1 MSPTPQAGWYDDP
14 EYPLQYRYWDGNEW
28 TAHRSPKQTPPPPAT
43 SSSIPASATETVSA
57 AFTLFGQHWVSLLGL
72 AAIAMLGFA
81 AAAVAFVIGLILSFE
96 NPNTLTGPDFVFSPI
111 GVVLWIVAA
120 VGYLGVFAVM
130 GLAFQ
135 ARIEAGR
142 IGQSTSVGACIGFGT
157 RNWKRTLWRS
167 VLLMLTFFA
176 SYLVL
181 IPLVLLA
188 IVLGALGVFVAIVLG
203 FAWFVAVVPAITLA
217 TAGVG
222 IAPTGA
228 NVISRALGAARKD
241 WALVSGRS
249 TWPTSWSSAS
259 RSPPPCSA
267 SFRSSASSPAC
278 DQLCLLHRL
287 RHRAALPVAAN
298 RWRGRPRDRR
308 DDGDGLTHVGRS
320 VDTVAS
326 DEHAPDDEHWP
337 AEGGQFSAAA

>member
-1 MSPTPQAGWYDDP
+1 MSSTPEAGWFDDP
-14 EYPLQYRYWDGNEW
+14 EHPSQYRYWDGNEW
-28 TAHRSPKQTPPPPAT
+28 TAHRSPKQSPPPPPT
-43 SSSIPASATETVSA
+43 SSSIPTSATETVSA

-81 AAAVAFVIGLILSFE
+81 AAAVAFVIGLVLSFE
-96 NPNTLTGPDFVFSPI
+96 GSNTLTGPDFVFSPI

-130 GLAFQ
+130 GPAFQ

-167 VLLMLTFFA
+167 ILLMLTFFA

-188 IVLGALGVFVAIVLG
+188 IVLGALGVFMAIVLG
-203 FAWFVAVVPAITLA
+203 FAWFAAVIPALTLA

-228 NVISRALGAARKD
+228 NVISQALSAARKD
-241 WALVSGRS
+241 WALVSGAFYLAYLLVIGLGIASAVVGLIPILGIFANLAISFVSYTVFVIVQHFQWLRIGGEVDPVIAV
-249 TWPTSWSSAS
+249 PTGTA
-259 RSPPPCSA
+259 
-267 SFRSSASSPAC
+267 
-278 DQLCLLHRL
+278 
-287 RHRAALPVAAN
+287 
-298 RWRGRPRDRR
+298 
-308 DDGDGLTHVGRS
+308 
-320 VDTVAS
+320 
-326 DEHAPDDEHWP
+326 
-337 AEGGQFSAAA
+337 

>member
-1 MSPTPQAGWYDDP
+1 MSSTPEAGWFDDP
-14 EYPLQYRYWDGNEW
+14 EHPSQYRYWDGNEW
-28 TAHRSPKQTPPPPAT
+28 TAHRSPKQSPPPPPT
-43 SSSIPASATETVSA
+43 SSSIPTSATETVSA

-96 NPNTLTGPDFVFSPI
+96 GSNTLTGPDFVFSPI

-130 GLAFQ
+130 GPAFQ

-203 FAWFVAVVPAITLA
+203 FAWFVAVIPALTLA

-228 NVISRALGAARKD
+228 NVISQALSAARKD
-241 WALVSGRS
+241 WALVSGAFYLAYLVVIGLGIA
-249 TWPTSWSSAS
+249 SAVVGLI
-259 RSPPPCSA
+259 PILGIFA
-267 SFRSSASSPAC
+267 NLAISFVSYTVFVIVQHFQWLRIGGEVDPAI
-278 DQLCLLHRL
+278 
-287 RHRAALPVAAN
+287 
-298 RWRGRPRDRR
+298 
-308 DDGDGLTHVGRS
+308 
-320 VDTVAS
+320 
-326 DEHAPDDEHWP
+326 
-337 AEGGQFSAAA
+337 AEMTGTA

>member
-1 MSPTPQAGWYDDP
+1 MSSTPEAGWFDDP
-14 EYPLQYRYWDGNEW
+14 EHPSQYRYWDGNEW
-28 TAHRSPKQTPPPPAT
+28 TAHRSPKQSPPPPT
-43 SSSIPASATETVSA
+43 SSSIPTSATETVSA

-96 NPNTLTGPDFVFSPI
+96 YPNTLTGPDFVFSPI

-130 GLAFQ
+130 GPAFQ

-181 IPLVLLA
+181 IPLVLLGIA
-188 IVLGALGVFVAIVLG
+188 LGALGVFVAILLG
-203 FAWFVAVVPAITLA
+203 FAWFVAVVPALTLA

-228 NVISRALGAARKD
+228 NVISQALSAARKD
-241 WALVSGRS
+241 WALVSGAFYLAYLLVIGLGIA
-249 TWPTSWSSAS
+249 SAVVGLI
-259 RSPPPCSA
+259 PILGIFA
-267 SFRSSASSPAC
+267 NLAISFVSYTVFVIVQHFQWLRIGGEVDPAI
-278 DQLCLLHRL
+278 
-287 RHRAALPVAAN
+287 
-298 RWRGRPRDRR
+298 
-308 DDGDGLTHVGRS
+308 
-320 VDTVAS
+320 
-326 DEHAPDDEHWP
+326 
-337 AEGGQFSAAA
+337 AEMTGTA

>member
-1 MSPTPQAGWYDDP
+1 MSSTPEAGWFDDP
-14 EYPLQYRYWDGNEW
+14 EHPSQYRYWDGNEW
-28 TAHRSPKQTPPPPAT
+28 TAHRSPKQSPPPPPT
-43 SSSIPASATETVSA
+43 SSSIPTSATETVSA

-96 NPNTLTGPDFVFSPI
+96 GSNTLTGPDFVFSPI

-130 GLAFQ
+130 GPAFQ

-203 FAWFVAVVPAITLA
+203 FAWFVAVIPALTLA

-228 NVISRALGAARKD
+228 NVISQALSAARKD
-241 WALVSGRS
+241 WALVSGAFYLAYLLVIGLGIA
-249 TWPTSWSSAS
+249 SAVVGLI
-259 RSPPPCSA
+259 PILGIFA
-267 SFRSSASSPAC
+267 NLAISFVSYTVFVIVQHFQWLRIGGEVDPAI
-278 DQLCLLHRL
+278 
-287 RHRAALPVAAN
+287 
-298 RWRGRPRDRR
+298 
-308 DDGDGLTHVGRS
+308 
-320 VDTVAS
+320 
-326 DEHAPDDEHWP
+326 
-337 AEGGQFSAAA
+337 AEMAGTA

>member
-1 MSPTPQAGWYDDP
+1 MSSTPAAGWFDDP
-14 EYPLQYRYWDGNEW
+14 EHPSQYRYWDGNEW
-28 TAHRSPKQTPPPPAT
+28 TAHRSPKQSPPPPPT
-43 SSSIPASATETVSA
+43 SSSIPTSATETVSA

-96 NPNTLTGPDFVFSPI
+96 YPNTLTEPDFVFSPI

-130 GLAFQ
+130 GPAFQ

-203 FAWFVAVVPAITLA
+203 FAWFVAVIPALTLA

-228 NVISRALGAARKD
+228 NVISQALSAARKD
-241 WALVSGRS
+241 WALVSGAFYLAYLLVIGLGIA
-249 TWPTSWSSAS
+249 SAVVGLI
-259 RSPPPCSA
+259 PILGIFA
-267 SFRSSASSPAC
+267 NLAISFVSYTVFVIVQHFQWLRIGGEVDPAI
-278 DQLCLLHRL
+278 
-287 RHRAALPVAAN
+287 
-298 RWRGRPRDRR
+298 
-308 DDGDGLTHVGRS
+308 
-320 VDTVAS
+320 
-326 DEHAPDDEHWP
+326 
-337 AEGGQFSAAA
+337 AEMTGTA

>member
-1 MSPTPQAGWYDDP
+1 MSSTPEAGWFDDP
-14 EYPLQYRYWDGNEW
+14 EHPSQYRYWDGNEW
-28 TAHRSPKQTPPPPAT
+28 TAHRSPKQSPPPPPT
-43 SSSIPASATETVSA
+43 SSSIPTSATETVSA

-81 AAAVAFVIGLILSFE
+81 AAAVAFVIGLVLSFE
-96 NPNTLTGPDFVFSPI
+96 GSNTLTGPDFVFSPI
-111 GVVLWIVAA
+111 AVVLWIVAA

-130 GLAFQ
+130 GPAFQ

-142 IGQSTSVGACIGFGT
+142 IGQSTPVGACIGFGT

-203 FAWFVAVVPAITLA
+203 FAWFVAVIPALTLA

-228 NVISRALGAARKD
+228 NVISQALSAARKD
-241 WALVSGRS
+241 WALVSGAFYLAYLLVIGLGIA
-249 TWPTSWSSAS
+249 SAVVGLI
-259 RSPPPCSA
+259 PILGIFA
-267 SFRSSASSPAC
+267 NLAISFVSYTVFVIVQHFQWLRIGGEVDPAI
-278 DQLCLLHRL
+278 
-287 RHRAALPVAAN
+287 
-298 RWRGRPRDRR
+298 
-308 DDGDGLTHVGRS
+308 
-320 VDTVAS
+320 
-326 DEHAPDDEHWP
+326 
-337 AEGGQFSAAA
+337 AEMTGTA

>member
-1 MSPTPQAGWYDDP
+1 MSSTPEAGWFDDP
-14 EYPLQYRYWDGNEW
+14 EHPSQYRYWDGNEW
-28 TAHRSPKQTPPPPAT
+28 TAHRSPKQTPPPPAA
-43 SSSIPASATETVSA
+43 SSSIPTSATETVSA

-130 GLAFQ
+130 GPAFQ

-167 VLLMLTFFA
+167 ILLMLTFFA

-188 IVLGALGVFVAIVLG
+188 IVLGALGVFMAIVLG
-203 FAWFVAVVPAITLA
+203 FAWFAAVIPALTLA

-228 NVISRALGAARKD
+228 NVISQALSAARKD
-241 WALVSGRS
+241 WALVSGAFYLAYLLVIGLGIASAVVGLIPILGIFANLAISFVSYTVFVIVQHFQWLRIGGEVDPAIAV
-249 TWPTSWSSAS
+249 PTGTA
-259 RSPPPCSA
+259 
-267 SFRSSASSPAC
+267 
-278 DQLCLLHRL
+278 
-287 RHRAALPVAAN
+287 
-298 RWRGRPRDRR
+298 
-308 DDGDGLTHVGRS
+308 
-320 VDTVAS
+320 
-326 DEHAPDDEHWP
+326 
-337 AEGGQFSAAA
+337 

>member
-1 MSPTPQAGWYDDP
+1 MSSTPEAGWFDDP
-14 EYPLQYRYWDGNEW
+14 EHPSQYRYWDGNEW
-28 TAHRSPKQTPPPPAT
+28 TAHRSPKQSPPPPPT
-43 SSSIPASATETVSA
+43 SSSIPTSATETVSA

-130 GLAFQ
+130 GPAFQ

-167 VLLMLTFFA
+167 ILLMLTFFA

-203 FAWFVAVVPAITLA
+203 FAWFAAVIPALTLA

-228 NVISRALGAARKD
+228 NVISQALSAARKD
-241 WALVSGRS
+241 WALVSGAFYLAYLLVIGLGIASAVVGLIPILGIFANLAISFVSYTVFVIVQHFQWLRIGGEVDPAIAV
-249 TWPTSWSSAS
+249 PTGTA
-259 RSPPPCSA
+259 
-267 SFRSSASSPAC
+267 
-278 DQLCLLHRL
+278 
-287 RHRAALPVAAN
+287 
-298 RWRGRPRDRR
+298 
-308 DDGDGLTHVGRS
+308 
-320 VDTVAS
+320 
-326 DEHAPDDEHWP
+326 
-337 AEGGQFSAAA
+337 

>member
-1 MSPTPQAGWYDDP
+1 MSSTPEAGWFDDP
-14 EYPLQYRYWDGNEW
+14 EYPSQYRYWDGNEW
-28 TAHRSPKQTPPPPAT
+28 TAHRSPKQSPPPPPT
-43 SSSIPASATETVSA
+43 SSSIPTSATETVSA

-96 NPNTLTGPDFVFSPI
+96 GSNTLTGPDFVFSPI

-130 GLAFQ
+130 GPAFQ

-203 FAWFVAVVPAITLA
+203 FAWFVAVIPALTLA

-228 NVISRALGAARKD
+228 NVISQALSAARKD
-241 WALVSGRS
+241 WALVSGAFYLAYLLVIGLGIA
-249 TWPTSWSSAS
+249 SAVVGLI
-259 RSPPPCSA
+259 PILGIFA
-267 SFRSSASSPAC
+267 NLAISFVSYTVFVIVQHFQWLRIGGEVDPAI
-278 DQLCLLHRL
+278 
-287 RHRAALPVAAN
+287 
-298 RWRGRPRDRR
+298 
-308 DDGDGLTHVGRS
+308 
-320 VDTVAS
+320 
-326 DEHAPDDEHWP
+326 
-337 AEGGQFSAAA
+337 AEMTGTA

>member
-1 MSPTPQAGWYDDP
+1 MSSTPEAGWFDDP
-14 EYPLQYRYWDGNEW
+14 EYPSQYRYWDGNEW
-28 TAHRSPKQTPPPPAT
+28 TEHRSPKQSPPPPPT
-43 SSSIPASATETVSA
+43 SSSIPTSATETVSA

-96 NPNTLTGPDFVFSPI
+96 GSNTLTGPDFVFSPI

-130 GLAFQ
+130 GPAFQ

-203 FAWFVAVVPAITLA
+203 FAWFVAVIPALTLA

-228 NVISRALGAARKD
+228 NVISQALSAARKD
-241 WALVSGRS
+241 WALVSGAFYLAYLLVIGLGIA
-249 TWPTSWSSAS
+249 SAVVGLIPILGIFANLS
-259 RSPPPCSA
+259 I
-267 SFRSSASSPAC
+267 SFVSYTVFVIVQHFQWLRIGGEVDPAI
-278 DQLCLLHRL
+278 
-287 RHRAALPVAAN
+287 
-298 RWRGRPRDRR
+298 
-308 DDGDGLTHVGRS
+308 
-320 VDTVAS
+320 
-326 DEHAPDDEHWP
+326 
-337 AEGGQFSAAA
+337 AEMTGTA

>member
-1 MSPTPQAGWYDDP
+1 MSSTPEAGWFDDP
-14 EYPLQYRYWDGNEW
+14 EHPSQYRYWDGNEW
-28 TAHRSPKQTPPPPAT
+28 TAHRSPKQSPPPPPT
-43 SSSIPASATETVSA
+43 SSSIPTSATETVSA

-96 NPNTLTGPDFVFSPI
+96 GSNTLTGPDFVFSPI

-130 GLAFQ
+130 GPAFQ

-167 VLLMLTFFA
+167 ILLMLTFFA

-181 IPLVLLA
+181 IPLVLLG

-203 FAWFVAVVPAITLA
+203 FAWFVAVIPALTLA

-228 NVISRALGAARKD
+228 NVISQALSAARKD
-241 WALVSGRS
+241 WALVSGAFYLAYLVVIGLGIA
-249 TWPTSWSSAS
+249 SAVVGLI
-259 RSPPPCSA
+259 PILGIFA
-267 SFRSSASSPAC
+267 NLAISFVSYTVFVIVQHFQWLRIGGEVDPAI
-278 DQLCLLHRL
+278 
-287 RHRAALPVAAN
+287 
-298 RWRGRPRDRR
+298 
-308 DDGDGLTHVGRS
+308 
-320 VDTVAS
+320 
-326 DEHAPDDEHWP
+326 
-337 AEGGQFSAAA
+337 AEMAGTA

>member
-1 MSPTPQAGWYDDP
+1 MSSTPEAGWFDDP
-14 EYPLQYRYWDGNEW
+14 EHPSQYRYWDGNEW
-28 TAHRSPKQTPPPPAT
+28 TAHRSPKQSPPPPPT
-43 SSSIPASATETVSA
+43 SSSIPTSATETVST

-130 GLAFQ
+130 GPAFQ
-135 ARIEAGR
+135 ARIETGR

-167 VLLMLTFFA
+167 ILLMLTFFA

-181 IPLVLLA
+181 IPLVLLG

-203 FAWFVAVVPAITLA
+203 FAWFVAVIPALTLA

-228 NVISRALGAARKD
+228 NVISQALSAARKD
-241 WALVSGRS
+241 WALVSGAFYLAYLLVIGLGIA
-249 TWPTSWSSAS
+249 SAVVGLI
-259 RSPPPCSA
+259 PILGIVA
-267 SFRSSASSPAC
+267 NLAISFVSYTVFVIVQHFQWLRIGGEVDPAI
-278 DQLCLLHRL
+278 
-287 RHRAALPVAAN
+287 
-298 RWRGRPRDRR
+298 
-308 DDGDGLTHVGRS
+308 
-320 VDTVAS
+320 
-326 DEHAPDDEHWP
+326 
-337 AEGGQFSAAA
+337 AEMTGTA

>member
-1 MSPTPQAGWYDDP
+1 MSSTPEAGWFDDP
-14 EYPLQYRYWDGNEW
+14 EHPSQYRYWDGNEW
-28 TAHRSPKQTPPPPAT
+28 TAHRSPKQSPPPPPT
-43 SSSIPASATETVSA
+43 SSSIPTSATETVSA

-96 NPNTLTGPDFVFSPI
+96 GSNTLTGPDFVFSPI

-130 GLAFQ
+130 GPAFQ

-142 IGQSTSVGACIGFGT
+142 IGQSTPVGACIGFGT

-181 IPLVLLA
+181 IPVVLLA
-188 IVLGALGVFVAIVLG
+188 IVLGALGVGALGVFVAIVLG
-203 FAWFVAVVPAITLA
+203 FAWFVAVIPALTLA

-228 NVISRALGAARKD
+228 NVISQALSAARKD
-241 WALVSGRS
+241 WALVSGAFYLAYLLVIGLGIA
-249 TWPTSWSSAS
+249 SAVVGLI
-259 RSPPPCSA
+259 PILGIFA
-267 SFRSSASSPAC
+267 NLAISFVSYTVFVIVQHFQWLRIGGEVDPAI
-278 DQLCLLHRL
+278 
-287 RHRAALPVAAN
+287 AEMA
-298 RWRGRPRDRR
+298 G
-308 DDGDGLTHVGRS
+308 
-320 VDTVAS
+320 TV
-326 DEHAPDDEHWP
+326 
-337 AEGGQFSAAA
+337 

>member
-1 MSPTPQAGWYDDP
+1 MSSTPVAGWFDDP
-14 EYPLQYRYWDGNEW
+14 EHPSQYRYWDGNEW
-28 TAHRSPKQTPPPPAT
+28 TAHRSPKQSPPPPPT
-43 SSSIPASATETVSA
+43 SSSIPTSATETVSA
-57 AFTLFGQHWVSLLGL
+57 ALTLFGQHWVSLLGL

-96 NPNTLTGPDFVFSPI
+96 YPNTLTGPDFVFSPI
-111 GVVLWIVAA
+111 GLVLWIVAA

-130 GLAFQ
+130 GPAFQ

-167 VLLMLTFFA
+167 ILLMLTFFA

-203 FAWFVAVVPAITLA
+203 FAWFVAVIPALTLA

-228 NVISRALGAARKD
+228 NVISQALSAARKA
-241 WALVSGRS
+241 WALVSGAFYLAYLLVIGLGIA
-249 TWPTSWSSAS
+249 SAVAGLI
-259 RSPPPCSA
+259 PILGIFA
-267 SFRSSASSPAC
+267 NLAISFVSYTVFVIVQHFQWLRIGGEVDPAI
-278 DQLCLLHRL
+278 
-287 RHRAALPVAAN
+287 
-298 RWRGRPRDRR
+298 
-308 DDGDGLTHVGRS
+308 
-320 VDTVAS
+320 
-326 DEHAPDDEHWP
+326 
-337 AEGGQFSAAA
+337 AEMTGTA

>member
-14 EYPLQYRYWDGNEW
+14 EYPSQYRYWDGNEW

-72 AAIAMLGFA
+72 AAIATLGFA

-228 NVISRALGAARKD
+228 NVISQALSAARKD
-241 WALVSGRS
+241 WALVSGAFYLACLLVIGLQIAATVLGLIPILGIFAGLAINFVSYTVFVIVQHFQWLRIDGGS
-249 TWPTSWSSAS
+249 TL
-259 RSPPPCSA
+259 RSP
-267 SFRSSASSPAC
+267 
-278 DQLCLLHRL
+278 
-287 RHRAALPVAAN
+287 N
-298 RWRGRPRDRR
+298 
-308 DDGDGLTHVGRS
+308 
-320 VDTVAS
+320 
-326 DEHAPDDEHWP
+326 
-337 AEGGQFSAAA
+337 

>member
-1 MSPTPQAGWYDDP
+1 MSSTPEAGWFDDP
-14 EYPLQYRYWDGNEW
+14 EYPSQYRYWDGNEW
-28 TAHRSPKQTPPPPAT
+28 TAHRSPKQSPPPPPT
-43 SSSIPASATETVSA
+43 SSSIPTSATETVSA

-96 NPNTLTGPDFVFSPI
+96 GSNTLTGPDFVFSPI

-130 GLAFQ
+130 GPAFQ

-181 IPLVLLA
+181 IPLVLLG

-203 FAWFVAVVPAITLA
+203 FAWFVAVIPALTLA

-228 NVISRALGAARKD
+228 NVISQALSAARKD
-241 WALVSGRS
+241 WALVSGAFYLAYLLVIGLGIA
-249 TWPTSWSSAS
+249 SAVVGLI
-259 RSPPPCSA
+259 PILGIFA
-267 SFRSSASSPAC
+267 NLAISFVSYTVFVIVQHFQWLRIGGEVDPAI
-278 DQLCLLHRL
+278 
-287 RHRAALPVAAN
+287 
-298 RWRGRPRDRR
+298 
-308 DDGDGLTHVGRS
+308 
-320 VDTVAS
+320 
-326 DEHAPDDEHWP
+326 
-337 AEGGQFSAAA
+337 AETTGTA

>member
-14 EYPLQYRYWDGNEW
+14 EYPSQYRYWDGNEW

-72 AAIAMLGFA
+72 AAIATLGFA

-228 NVISRALGAARKD
+228 NVISQALSAARKD
-241 WALVSGRS
+241 WALVSGAFYLAYLVVIGLGIA
-249 TWPTSWSSAS
+249 SAVVGLI
-259 RSPPPCSA
+259 PILGIFA
-267 SFRSSASSPAC
+267 NLAISFVSYTVFVIVQHFQWLRIGGEVDPAI
-278 DQLCLLHRL
+278 
-287 RHRAALPVAAN
+287 
-298 RWRGRPRDRR
+298 
-308 DDGDGLTHVGRS
+308 
-320 VDTVAS
+320 
-326 DEHAPDDEHWP
+326 
-337 AEGGQFSAAA
+337 AEMTGTA

>member
-1 MSPTPQAGWYDDP
+1 MSSTPAAGWFDDP
-14 EYPLQYRYWDGNEW
+14 EHPSQYRYWDGNEW
-28 TAHRSPKQTPPPPAT
+28 TAHRSPKQSPPPPPT
-43 SSSIPASATETVSA
+43 SSSIPTSATETVSA

-96 NPNTLTGPDFVFSPI
+96 YPNTLTGPDFVFSPI

-130 GLAFQ
+130 GPAFQ

-167 VLLMLTFFA
+167 ILLMLTFFA

-203 FAWFVAVVPAITLA
+203 FAWFVAVIPALTLA

-228 NVISRALGAARKD
+228 NVISQALSAARKD
-241 WALVSGRS
+241 WALVSGAFYLAYLLVIGLGIA
-249 TWPTSWSSAS
+249 SAVVGLI
-259 RSPPPCSA
+259 PILGIFA
-267 SFRSSASSPAC
+267 NLAISFVSYTVFVIVQHFQWLRIGGEVDPAI
-278 DQLCLLHRL
+278 
-287 RHRAALPVAAN
+287 
-298 RWRGRPRDRR
+298 
-308 DDGDGLTHVGRS
+308 
-320 VDTVAS
+320 
-326 DEHAPDDEHWP
+326 
-337 AEGGQFSAAA
+337 AEMTGTA

>member
-1 MSPTPQAGWYDDP
+1 M
-14 EYPLQYRYWDGNEW
+14 
-28 TAHRSPKQTPPPPAT
+28 
-43 SSSIPASATETVSA
+43 
-57 AFTLFGQHWVSLLGL
+57 FGQHWVSLLGL
-72 AAIAMLGFA
+72 AAIATLGFA

-228 NVISRALGAARKD
+228 NVISQALSAARKD
-241 WALVSGRS
+241 WALVSGAFYLAYHVVIGLGIA
-249 TWPTSWSSAS
+249 SAVVGLI
-259 RSPPPCSA
+259 PILGIFA
-267 SFRSSASSPAC
+267 NLAISFVSYTVFVIVQHFQWLRIGGEVDPAI
-278 DQLCLLHRL
+278 
-287 RHRAALPVAAN
+287 
-298 RWRGRPRDRR
+298 
-308 DDGDGLTHVGRS
+308 
-320 VDTVAS
+320 
-326 DEHAPDDEHWP
+326 
-337 AEGGQFSAAA
+337 AEMTGTA

>member
-1 MSPTPQAGWYDDP
+1 MSSTPEAGWFDDP
-14 EYPLQYRYWDGNEW
+14 EHPSQYRYWDGNEW
-28 TAHRSPKQTPPPPAT
+28 TAHRSPKQSPPPPPT
-43 SSSIPASATETVSA
+43 SSSIPTSATETVSA

-72 AAIAMLGFA
+72 AAIAMLRFA

-130 GLAFQ
+130 GPAFQ

-167 VLLMLTFFA
+167 ILLMLTFFA

-188 IVLGALGVFVAIVLG
+188 IVLGALGVFMAIVLG
-203 FAWFVAVVPAITLA
+203 FAWFAAVIPALTLA

-228 NVISRALGAARKD
+228 NVISQALSAARKD
-241 WALVSGRS
+241 WALVSGAFYLAYLLVIGLGIA
-249 TWPTSWSSAS
+249 SAVVGLI
-259 RSPPPCSA
+259 PILGIFA
-267 SFRSSASSPAC
+267 NLAISFVSYTVFVIVQHFQWLRIGGEVDPAIA
-278 DQLCLLHRL
+278 QMTGT
-287 RHRAALPVAAN
+287 A
-298 RWRGRPRDRR
+298 
-308 DDGDGLTHVGRS
+308 
-320 VDTVAS
+320 
-326 DEHAPDDEHWP
+326 
-337 AEGGQFSAAA
+337 

>member
-1 MSPTPQAGWYDDP
+1 MSPTPEAGWFDDP
-14 EYPLQYRYWDGNEW
+14 EHPSQYRYWDGNEW
-28 TAHRSPKQTPPPPAT
+28 TAHRSPKQSPPPPPT
-43 SSSIPASATETVSA
+43 SSSIPTSATETVSA

-72 AAIAMLGFA
+72 AAIATLGFA

-96 NPNTLTGPDFVFSPI
+96 GSNTLTGPDFVFSPI

-130 GLAFQ
+130 GPAFQ

-167 VLLMLTFFA
+167 ILLMLTFFA

-203 FAWFVAVVPAITLA
+203 FAWFVAVVPALTLA

-228 NVISRALGAARKD
+228 NVISQALSAARKD
-241 WALVSGRS
+241 WALVSGAFYLAYLVVIGLGIA
-249 TWPTSWSSAS
+249 SAVVGLI
-259 RSPPPCSA
+259 PILGIFA
-267 SFRSSASSPAC
+267 NLAISFVSYTVFVIVQHFQWLRIGGEVDPAI
-278 DQLCLLHRL
+278 
-287 RHRAALPVAAN
+287 
-298 RWRGRPRDRR
+298 
-308 DDGDGLTHVGRS
+308 
-320 VDTVAS
+320 
-326 DEHAPDDEHWP
+326 
-337 AEGGQFSAAA
+337 AEMAGTA

>member
-1 MSPTPQAGWYDDP
+1 MSSTPEAGWFDDP
-14 EYPLQYRYWDGNEW
+14 EHPSQYRYWDGNEW
-28 TAHRSPKQTPPPPAT
+28 TAHRSPKQSPPPPPT
-43 SSSIPASATETVSA
+43 SSSIPTSATETVSA

-96 NPNTLTGPDFVFSPI
+96 GSNTLTGPDFVFSPI

-120 VGYLGVFAVM
+120 VGYLGVFTVM
-130 GLAFQ
+130 GPAFQ

-181 IPLVLLA
+181 IPFVLLA

-203 FAWFVAVVPAITLA
+203 FAWFVAVIPALTLA

-228 NVISRALGAARKD
+228 NVISQALSAARKD
-241 WALVSGRS
+241 WALVSGAFYLAYLVVIGLGIA
-249 TWPTSWSSAS
+249 SAVVGLI
-259 RSPPPCSA
+259 PILGIFA
-267 SFRSSASSPAC
+267 NLAISFVSYTVFVIVQHFQWLRIGGEVDPAI
-278 DQLCLLHRL
+278 
-287 RHRAALPVAAN
+287 
-298 RWRGRPRDRR
+298 
-308 DDGDGLTHVGRS
+308 
-320 VDTVAS
+320 
-326 DEHAPDDEHWP
+326 
-337 AEGGQFSAAA
+337 AEMAGTA

>member
-1 MSPTPQAGWYDDP
+1 MSSTPEAGWFDDP
-14 EYPLQYRYWDGNEW
+14 EHPSQYRYWDGNEW
-28 TAHRSPKQTPPPPAT
+28 TAHRSPKQSPPPPPT
-43 SSSIPASATETVSA
+43 SSSIPTSATETVSA

-130 GLAFQ
+130 GPAFQ

-167 VLLMLTFFA
+167 ILLMLTFFA

-188 IVLGALGVFVAIVLG
+188 IVLGALGVFMAIMLG
-203 FAWFVAVVPAITLA
+203 FAWFAAVIPALTLA

-228 NVISRALGAARKD
+228 NVISQALSAARKD
-241 WALVSGRS
+241 WALVSGAFYLAYLLVIGLGIASAVVGLIPILGIFANLAISFVSYTVFVIVQHFQWLRIGGEVDPAIAV
-249 TWPTSWSSAS
+249 PTGTA
-259 RSPPPCSA
+259 
-267 SFRSSASSPAC
+267 
-278 DQLCLLHRL
+278 
-287 RHRAALPVAAN
+287 
-298 RWRGRPRDRR
+298 
-308 DDGDGLTHVGRS
+308 
-320 VDTVAS
+320 
-326 DEHAPDDEHWP
+326 
-337 AEGGQFSAAA
+337 

>member
-1 MSPTPQAGWYDDP
+1 MSSTPEAGWFDDP
-14 EYPLQYRYWDGNEW
+14 EDPSQYRYWDGNEW
-28 TAHRSPKQTPPPPAT
+28 TAHRSPKQSPPPPPT
-43 SSSIPASATETVSA
+43 SNNIPTSATETVSA

-96 NPNTLTGPDFVFSPI
+96 YPNTLTGPDFVFSPI

-120 VGYLGVFAVM
+120 VGYFGVFAVM
-130 GLAFQ
+130 GPAFQ

-142 IGQSTSVGACIGFGT
+142 IGQSTSVGACVGFGT

-167 VLLMLTFFA
+167 ILLMLTFFA

-203 FAWFVAVVPAITLA
+203 FAWFVAVVPALTLA

-228 NVISRALGAARKD
+228 NVISQALSAARKD
-241 WALVSGRS
+241 WALVSGAFYLAYLLVIGLGIA
-249 TWPTSWSSAS
+249 SAVVGLI
-259 RSPPPCSA
+259 PILGIFA
-267 SFRSSASSPAC
+267 NLAISFVSYTVFVIVQHFQWLRIGGEVDPAI
-278 DQLCLLHRL
+278 
-287 RHRAALPVAAN
+287 AEI
-298 RWRGRPRDRR
+298 
-308 DDGDGLTHVGRS
+308 VG
-320 VDTVAS
+320 TA
-326 DEHAPDDEHWP
+326 
-337 AEGGQFSAAA
+337 

>member
-1 MSPTPQAGWYDDP
+1 MSSTPEAGWFDDP
-14 EYPLQYRYWDGNEW
+14 EHPSQYRYWDGNEW
-28 TAHRSPKQTPPPPAT
+28 TAHRSPKQSPPPPPT
-43 SSSIPASATETVSA
+43 SSSIPTSATETVSA

-81 AAAVAFVIGLILSFE
+81 AAAVAFVIGLVLSFE
-96 NPNTLTGPDFVFSPI
+96 GSNTLTGPDFVFSPI
-111 GVVLWIVAA
+111 AVVLWIVAA

-130 GLAFQ
+130 GPAFQ

-181 IPLVLLA
+181 IPFVLLA

-203 FAWFVAVVPAITLA
+203 FAWFVAVIPALTLA

-228 NVISRALGAARKD
+228 NVISQALSAARKD
-241 WALVSGRS
+241 WALVSGAFYLAYLVVIGLGIA
-249 TWPTSWSSAS
+249 SAVVGLI
-259 RSPPPCSA
+259 PILGIFA
-267 SFRSSASSPAC
+267 NLAISFVSYTVFVIVQHFQWLRIGGEVDPAI
-278 DQLCLLHRL
+278 
-287 RHRAALPVAAN
+287 
-298 RWRGRPRDRR
+298 
-308 DDGDGLTHVGRS
+308 
-320 VDTVAS
+320 
-326 DEHAPDDEHWP
+326 
-337 AEGGQFSAAA
+337 AEMAGTA

>member
-1 MSPTPQAGWYDDP
+1 MSSTPEAGWFDDP
-14 EYPLQYRYWDGNEW
+14 EHPSQYRYWDGNEW
-28 TAHRSPKQTPPPPAT
+28 TAHRSPKQSPPPPPT
-43 SSSIPASATETVSA
+43 SSSIPTSATETVSA

-130 GLAFQ
+130 GPAFQ

-167 VLLMLTFFA
+167 ILLMLTFFA

-181 IPLVLLA
+181 IPLVLLG
-188 IVLGALGVFVAIVLG
+188 IVLGALGVFAAIVLG
-203 FAWFVAVVPAITLA
+203 FVWFVAVVPALTLA

-228 NVISRALGAARKD
+228 NVISQALSAARKD
-241 WALVSGRS
+241 WALVSGAFYLAYLLVIGLGIA
-249 TWPTSWSSAS
+249 SAVVGLI
-259 RSPPPCSA
+259 PILGIVA
-267 SFRSSASSPAC
+267 NLAISFVSYTVFVIVQHFQWLRIGGEVDPAI
-278 DQLCLLHRL
+278 
-287 RHRAALPVAAN
+287 
-298 RWRGRPRDRR
+298 
-308 DDGDGLTHVGRS
+308 
-320 VDTVAS
+320 
-326 DEHAPDDEHWP
+326 
-337 AEGGQFSAAA
+337 AEMTGTA

>member
-1 MSPTPQAGWYDDP
+1 MSSTPEAGWFDDP
-14 EYPLQYRYWDGNEW
+14 EHPSQYRYWDGNEW
-28 TAHRSPKQTPPPPAT
+28 TAHRSPKQSPPPPPT
-43 SSSIPASATETVSA
+43 SSSIPTSATETVSA

-72 AAIAMLGFA
+72 AAIATLGFA

-96 NPNTLTGPDFVFSPI
+96 GSNTLTGPDFVFSPI
-111 GVVLWIVAA
+111 GVVLWIVVA

-130 GLAFQ
+130 GPAFQ

-188 IVLGALGVFVAIVLG
+188 IVLGALGVFMAIVLG
-203 FAWFVAVVPAITLA
+203 FAWFVAVIPALTLA

-228 NVISRALGAARKD
+228 NVISQALSAARKD
-241 WALVSGRS
+241 WALVSGAFYLAYLLVIGLGIA
-249 TWPTSWSSAS
+249 SAVVGLI
-259 RSPPPCSA
+259 PILGIFA
-267 SFRSSASSPAC
+267 NLAISFVSYTVFVIVQHFQWLRIGGEVDPAI
-278 DQLCLLHRL
+278 
-287 RHRAALPVAAN
+287 
-298 RWRGRPRDRR
+298 
-308 DDGDGLTHVGRS
+308 
-320 VDTVAS
+320 
-326 DEHAPDDEHWP
+326 
-337 AEGGQFSAAA
+337 AEMTGTA

>member
-1 MSPTPQAGWYDDP
+1 MSSTPEAGWFDDP
-14 EYPLQYRYWDGNEW
+14 EHPSQYRYWDGNEW
-28 TAHRSPKQTPPPPAT
+28 TAHRSPKQSPPPPPT
-43 SSSIPASATETVSA
+43 SSSIPTSATETVSA

-96 NPNTLTGPDFVFSPI
+96 GSNTLTGPDFVFSPI

-130 GLAFQ
+130 GPAFQ

-167 VLLMLTFFA
+167 ILLMLTFFA

-181 IPLVLLA
+181 IPLVLLG

-203 FAWFVAVVPAITLA
+203 FAWFVAVIPALTLA

-228 NVISRALGAARKD
+228 NVISQALSAARKD
-241 WALVSGRS
+241 WALVSGAFYLAYLLVIGLGIA
-249 TWPTSWSSAS
+249 SAVVGLI
-259 RSPPPCSA
+259 PILGIFA
-267 SFRSSASSPAC
+267 NLAISFVSYTVFVIVQHFQWLRIGGEVDPAI
-278 DQLCLLHRL
+278 
-287 RHRAALPVAAN
+287 
-298 RWRGRPRDRR
+298 
-308 DDGDGLTHVGRS
+308 
-320 VDTVAS
+320 
-326 DEHAPDDEHWP
+326 
-337 AEGGQFSAAA
+337 AEMTGTA

>member
-1 MSPTPQAGWYDDP
+1 MSSTPAAGWFDDP
-14 EYPLQYRYWDGNEW
+14 EHPSQYRYWDGNEW
-28 TAHRSPKQTPPPPAT
+28 TAHRSPKQSPPPPPT
-43 SSSIPASATETVSA
+43 SSSIPTSATETVSA

-96 NPNTLTGPDFVFSPI
+96 YPNTLTGPDFVFSPI
-111 GVVLWIVAA
+111 GLVLWIVAA

-130 GLAFQ
+130 GPAFQ

-203 FAWFVAVVPAITLA
+203 FAWFVAVVPALTLA

-228 NVISRALGAARKD
+228 NVISQALSAARKD
-241 WALVSGRS
+241 WALVSGAFYLAYLLVIGLGIA
-249 TWPTSWSSAS
+249 SAVVGLI
-259 RSPPPCSA
+259 PILGIFA
-267 SFRSSASSPAC
+267 NLAISFVSYTVFVIVQHFQWLRIGGEVDPAI
-278 DQLCLLHRL
+278 
-287 RHRAALPVAAN
+287 
-298 RWRGRPRDRR
+298 
-308 DDGDGLTHVGRS
+308 
-320 VDTVAS
+320 
-326 DEHAPDDEHWP
+326 
-337 AEGGQFSAAA
+337 AEMTGTA

>member
-1 MSPTPQAGWYDDP
+1 MSSTPEAGWFDDP
-14 EYPLQYRYWDGNEW
+14 EHPSQYRYWDGNEW
-28 TAHRSPKQTPPPPAT
+28 TAHRSPKQSPPPPPT
-43 SSSIPASATETVSA
+43 SSTPTSATETVSA
-57 AFTLFGQHWVSLLGL
+57 AFTLFGQHWMSLLGL
-72 AAIAMLGFA
+72 AAIATLGFA

-96 NPNTLTGPDFVFSPI
+96 GSNTLTGPDFVFSPI

-130 GLAFQ
+130 GPAFQ

-188 IVLGALGVFVAIVLG
+188 IVLGALGVFMAIVLG
-203 FAWFVAVVPAITLA
+203 FAWFVAVIPALTLA

-228 NVISRALGAARKD
+228 NVISQALSAARKD
-241 WALVSGRS
+241 WALVSGAFYLAYLLVIGLGIA
-249 TWPTSWSSAS
+249 SAVVGLI
-259 RSPPPCSA
+259 PILGIFA
-267 SFRSSASSPAC
+267 NLAISFVSYTVFVIVQHFQWLRIGGEVDPAI
-278 DQLCLLHRL
+278 
-287 RHRAALPVAAN
+287 
-298 RWRGRPRDRR
+298 
-308 DDGDGLTHVGRS
+308 
-320 VDTVAS
+320 
-326 DEHAPDDEHWP
+326 
-337 AEGGQFSAAA
+337 AEMTGTA

>member
-1 MSPTPQAGWYDDP
+1 MSSTPAAGWFDDP
-14 EYPLQYRYWDGNEW
+14 EHPSQYRYWDGNEW
-28 TAHRSPKQTPPPPAT
+28 TAHRSPKQSPPPPPT
-43 SSSIPASATETVSA
+43 SSSIPTSATETVSA

-81 AAAVAFVIGLILSFE
+81 AAAVAFVIGIILSFE
-96 NPNTLTGPDFVFSPI
+96 YPNTLTGPDFVFSPI
-111 GVVLWIVAA
+111 GLVLWIVAA

-130 GLAFQ
+130 GPAFQ

-167 VLLMLTFFA
+167 ILLMLTFFA

-181 IPLVLLA
+181 IPLVLLG

-203 FAWFVAVVPAITLA
+203 FAWFVAVIPALTLA

-228 NVISRALGAARKD
+228 NVISQALSAARKD
-241 WALVSGRS
+241 WALVSGAFYLAYLLVIGLGIA
-249 TWPTSWSSAS
+249 SAVAGLI
-259 RSPPPCSA
+259 PILGIFA
-267 SFRSSASSPAC
+267 NLAISFVSYTVFVIVQHFQWLRIGGEVDPAI
-278 DQLCLLHRL
+278 
-287 RHRAALPVAAN
+287 
-298 RWRGRPRDRR
+298 
-308 DDGDGLTHVGRS
+308 
-320 VDTVAS
+320 
-326 DEHAPDDEHWP
+326 
-337 AEGGQFSAAA
+337 AEMTGTA

>member
-1 MSPTPQAGWYDDP
+1 MSSTPAAGWFDDP
-14 EYPLQYRYWDGNEW
+14 EHPSQYRYWDGNEW
-28 TAHRSPKQTPPPPAT
+28 TAHRSPKQTPPPPAA
-43 SSSIPASATETVSA
+43 SSSIPTSATGTVSA

-72 AAIAMLGFA
+72 AAIATLGFA
-81 AAAVAFVIGLILSFE
+81 AAAVAFVIGLILSFDY
-96 NPNTLTGPDFVFSPI
+96 PNTLTGPDFVFSPI

-130 GLAFQ
+130 GPAFQ

-181 IPLVLLA
+181 IPLVLLG

-203 FAWFVAVVPAITLA
+203 FAWFVAVIPALTLA

-228 NVISRALGAARKD
+228 NVISQALSAARKD
-241 WALVSGRS
+241 WALVSGAFYLAYLVVIGLGIA
-249 TWPTSWSSAS
+249 SAVVGLI
-259 RSPPPCSA
+259 PILGIFA
-267 SFRSSASSPAC
+267 NLAISFVSYTVFVIVQHFQWLRIGGEVDPAI
-278 DQLCLLHRL
+278 
-287 RHRAALPVAAN
+287 
-298 RWRGRPRDRR
+298 
-308 DDGDGLTHVGRS
+308 
-320 VDTVAS
+320 
-326 DEHAPDDEHWP
+326 
-337 AEGGQFSAAA
+337 AEMTGTA

>member
-1 MSPTPQAGWYDDP
+1 MSSTPEAGWFDDP
-14 EYPLQYRYWDGNEW
+14 EYPSQYRYWDGNEW
-28 TAHRSPKQTPPPPAT
+28 TAHRSPKQSPPPPPT
-43 SSSIPASATETVSA
+43 SSSIPTSATETVSA

-96 NPNTLTGPDFVFSPI
+96 GSNTLTGPDFVFSPI

-120 VGYLGVFAVM
+120 AGYLGVFAVM
-130 GLAFQ
+130 GPAFQ

-167 VLLMLTFFA
+167 ILLMLTLFA

-203 FAWFVAVVPAITLA
+203 FAWFVAVIPALTLA

-228 NVISRALGAARKD
+228 NVISQALSAARKD
-241 WALVSGRS
+241 WALVSGAFYLAYLLVIGLGIA
-249 TWPTSWSSAS
+249 SAVVGLI
-259 RSPPPCSA
+259 PILGIFA
-267 SFRSSASSPAC
+267 NLAISFVSYTVFVIVQHFQWLRIGGEVDPAI
-278 DQLCLLHRL
+278 
-287 RHRAALPVAAN
+287 
-298 RWRGRPRDRR
+298 
-308 DDGDGLTHVGRS
+308 
-320 VDTVAS
+320 
-326 DEHAPDDEHWP
+326 
-337 AEGGQFSAAA
+337 AEMTGTA

>member
-1 MSPTPQAGWYDDP
+1 MSSTPAAGWFDDP
-14 EYPLQYRYWDGNEW
+14 EHPSQYRYWDGNEW
-28 TAHRSPKQTPPPPAT
+28 TAHRSPKQSPPPPPT
-43 SSSIPASATETVSA
+43 SSSIPTSATETVSA

-96 NPNTLTGPDFVFSPI
+96 YPNTLTGPDFVFSPI
-111 GVVLWIVAA
+111 GLVLWIVAA

-130 GLAFQ
+130 GPAFQ

-167 VLLMLTFFA
+167 ILLMLTFFA

-181 IPLVLLA
+181 IPLVLLG

-203 FAWFVAVVPAITLA
+203 FAWFVAVIPALTLA

-228 NVISRALGAARKD
+228 NVISQALSAARKD
-241 WALVSGRS
+241 WALVSGAFYLAYLLAIGLGIA
-249 TWPTSWSSAS
+249 SAVVGLI
-259 RSPPPCSA
+259 PILGIFA
-267 SFRSSASSPAC
+267 NLAISFVSYTVFVIVQHFQWLRIGGEVDPAI
-278 DQLCLLHRL
+278 
-287 RHRAALPVAAN
+287 
-298 RWRGRPRDRR
+298 
-308 DDGDGLTHVGRS
+308 
-320 VDTVAS
+320 
-326 DEHAPDDEHWP
+326 
-337 AEGGQFSAAA
+337 AEMTGTA